1 VHAAAFCVGEKSAL
15 QAVDLLDTVL
25 PHSPGGARG
34 TLSLYSAL
42 NTQAGEDLAAASP
55 RQISAE
61 FIDFLAQIVMSQPT
75 GREVHVIAENLRADK
90 TKKFFEFL
98 EANPTVR
105 IYYAPTYSN
114 WIEQIETW
122 FSKIQRDVI
131 SRGVFTSVK
140 ELARKLIRYIRQYNR
155 NAIPI
160 RWIY

>member
-1 VHAAAFCVGEKSAL
+1 KSAL

-42 NTQAGEDLAAASP
+42 HTQAGEDLAAASP

-61 FIDFLAQIVMSQPT
+61 FIDFLAQIVMSQPA
-75 GREVHVIAENLRADK
+75 GREVHVIAENLRGDK

-105 IYYAPTYSN
+105 IHYA
-114 WIEQIETW
+114 
-122 FSKIQRDVI
+122 
-131 SRGVFTSVK
+131 
-140 ELARKLIRYIRQYNR
+140 
-155 NAIPI
+155 
-160 RWIY
+160 